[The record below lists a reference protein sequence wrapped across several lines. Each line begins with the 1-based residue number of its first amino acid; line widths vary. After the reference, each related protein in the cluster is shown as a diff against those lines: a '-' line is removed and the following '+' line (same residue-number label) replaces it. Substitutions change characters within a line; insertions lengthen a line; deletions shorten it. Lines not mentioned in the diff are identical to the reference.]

1 MESSTI
7 IENKNKLISL
17 VQDIVNEYNIMSEL
31 KIQKNCESSLEHRRL
46 NDLIRDQEKNTQEQ
60 QKLIENFENENKKL
74 KRQLHEYETMIRD
87 LEDKIVSL
95 SEVKEEGNKF
105 GIIKTQADDIFN
117 KDREIERLNRMI
129 VKMKKSD
136 NEKTKIDDILEKVE
150 EKIEVDEVSIQFEEK
165 ITESEPS
172 PGGSIHGEEEV
183 EEVEVEVEEVE
194 DEKKE
199 EEVEEEEE
207 EEEEI
212 EGIKFTYRK
221 KDYYYIEGEENNN
234 VYEVNGNDI
243 GNRIGKW
250 VMNNKGKRKVV
261 IDR

>member
-150 EKIEVDEVSIQFEEK
+150 EKIEVDEVSIQIEEK

-172 PGGSIHGEEEV
+172 PNGSIHSDNEEKVEEE
-183 EEVEVEVEEVE
+183 EI
-194 DEKKE
+194 
-199 EEVEEEEE
+199 VEEEEE
-207 EEEEI
+207 IEEEI
-212 EGIKFTYRK
+212 EGIKFTYRR

>member
-1 MESSTI
+1 MENSTI

-17 VQDIVNEYNIMSEL
+17 VQDIVNEYNIMSEV
-31 KIQKNCESSLEHRRL
+31 KIQKSCESSLEHRRL

-74 KRQLHEYETMIRD
+74 KKQLHEYETMIRD

-105 GIIKTQADDIFN
+105 GIIKTQADEIFN
-117 KDREIERLNRMI
+117 KDREIERLNRLL

-150 EKIEVDEVSIQFEEK
+150 EKIEVEDVSIQIHEK
-165 ITESEPS
+165 IMESEPS
-172 PGGSIHGEEEV
+172 PGGSIHGEEKIEEVEEVVKEEV
-183 EEVEVEVEEVE
+183 EEVEVEEV
-194 DEKKE
+194 
-199 EEVEEEEE
+199 EEVEEEED
-207 EEEEI
+207 EI
-212 EGIKFTYRK
+212 KSIKFTYRK
-221 KDYYYIEGEENNN
+221 KDYYYIEGEVNNN
-234 VYEVNGNDI
+234 VYEVNGDDI
-243 GNRIGKW
+243 GNKIGKW
-250 VMNNKGKRKVV
+250 VMNNKGKRKVI

>member
-150 EKIEVDEVSIQFEEK
+150 EKIEVDEVSIQIEEK
-165 ITESEPS
+165 IMESEPS
-172 PGGSIHGEEEV
+172 PGGSIHA
-183 EEVEVEVEEVE
+183 
-194 DEKKE
+194 E
-199 EEVEEEEE
+199 EEVEEEVEE

-250 VMNNKGKRKVV
+250 AMNNKGKRKVV

>member
-95 SEVKEEGNKF
+95 SEVKEEGNRF

-150 EKIEVDEVSIQFEEK
+150 EKIEVDEVSIQIEEK
-165 ITESEPS
+165 IMESEPS
-172 PGGSIHGEEEV
+172 PGGSIHA
-183 EEVEVEVEEVE
+183 
-194 DEKKE
+194 E
-199 EEVEEEEE
+199 EEVEEEVEE

-250 VMNNKGKRKVV
+250 AMNNKGKRKVV

>member
-1 MESSTI
+1 MENSTI

-150 EKIEVDEVSIQFEEK
+150 EKIEVDEVSIQIEEK
-165 ITESEPS
+165 IMESEPS
-172 PGGSIHGEEEV
+172 PGGSIHAEE
-183 EEVEVEVEEVE
+183 EEVEVEE
-194 DEKKE
+194 EKK
-199 EEVEEEEE
+199 E

-250 VMNNKGKRKVV
+250 AMNNKGKRKVI

>member
-150 EKIEVDEVSIQFEEK
+150 EKIEVDEVSIQIEEK
-165 ITESEPS
+165 IMESEPS
-172 PGGSIHGEEEV
+172 PNGSIHEE
-183 EEVEVEVEEVE
+183 EEVEVEE
-194 DEKKE
+194 EKKE
-199 EEVEEEEE
+199 EEV

>member
-117 KDREIERLNRMI
+117 KDREIERLNRVI
-129 VKMKKSD
+129 VKMKQSD

-150 EKIEVDEVSIQFEEK
+150 GKIEVDEVSIQIEEK
-165 ITESEPS
+165 IMESEPS
-172 PGGSIHGEEEV
+172 PGGSIHSDNEEKV
-183 EEVEVEVEEVE
+183 
-194 DEKKE
+194 
-199 EEVEEEEE
+199 EEE

-250 VMNNKGKRKVV
+250 AMNNKGKRKVI

>member
-60 QKLIENFENENKKL
+60 QELIENFENENKKL
-74 KRQLHEYETMIRD
+74 KKQLHEYETMIRD

-95 SEVKEEGNKF
+95 SEEGNKF

-150 EKIEVDEVSIQFEEK
+150 EKIEVDEVSIQIEEK

-172 PGGSIHGEEEV
+172 PGGSIHGEEE
-183 EEVEVEVEEVE
+183 
-194 DEKKE
+194 
-199 EEVEEEEE
+199 EVEEEEVEE

-212 EGIKFTYRK
+212 EGIKFTYRR

>member
-60 QKLIENFENENKKL
+60 QKLIENFENENKKV

-150 EKIEVDEVSIQFEEK
+150 EKIEVDEVSIQIEEK
-165 ITESEPS
+165 IMESEPS
-172 PGGSIHGEEEV
+172 PGGSIHGEEV
-183 EEVEVEVEEVE
+183 E
-194 DEKKE
+194 E
-199 EEVEEEEE
+199 EEVEE

-234 VYEVNGNDI
+234 VYEVNGDDI

-250 VMNNKGKRKVV
+250 AMNNKGKRKVV

>member
-129 VKMKKSD
+129 VKMNQSD

-150 EKIEVDEVSIQFEEK
+150 GKIEVDEVSIQIEEK

-172 PGGSIHGEEEV
+172 PNGSIHSDNEEKVEEEEEKV
-183 EEVEVEVEEVE
+183 EEEVEVEVEV
-194 DEKKE
+194 
-199 EEVEEEEE
+199 

-234 VYEVNGNDI
+234 VYEVNGDDI

-250 VMNNKGKRKVV
+250 AMNNKGKRKVI

>member
-1 MESSTI
+1 MENSTI

-150 EKIEVDEVSIQFEEK
+150 EKIEVDEVSIQIEEK
-165 ITESEPS
+165 IMESEPS
-172 PGGSIHGEEEV
+172 PGGSIHA
-183 EEVEVEVEEVE
+183 
-194 DEKKE
+194 E
-199 EEVEEEEE
+199 EEVEEEKKE

-250 VMNNKGKRKVV
+250 AMNNKGKRKVI

>member
-60 QKLIENFENENKKL
+60 QELIENFENENKKL
-74 KRQLHEYETMIRD
+74 KKQLHEYETMIRD

-95 SEVKEEGNKF
+95 SEIKEEGNKF

-150 EKIEVDEVSIQFEEK
+150 EKIEVDEVSIQIEEK
-165 ITESEPS
+165 IMESEPS
-172 PGGSIHGEEEV
+172 PNGSIHEE
-183 EEVEVEVEEVE
+183 EEVEVEE
-194 DEKKE
+194 
-199 EEVEEEEE
+199 
-207 EEEEI
+207 
-212 EGIKFTYRK
+212 
-221 KDYYYIEGEENNN
+221 
-234 VYEVNGNDI
+234 
-243 GNRIGKW
+243 
-250 VMNNKGKRKVV
+250 
-261 IDR
+261 